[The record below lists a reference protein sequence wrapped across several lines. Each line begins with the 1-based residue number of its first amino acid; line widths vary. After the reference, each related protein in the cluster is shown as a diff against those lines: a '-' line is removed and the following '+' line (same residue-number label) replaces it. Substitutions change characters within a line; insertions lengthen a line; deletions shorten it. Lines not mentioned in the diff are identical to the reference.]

1 MAVNYE
7 KMIHDLVKPLVVHP
21 EDLTVKMM
29 SDDGQLVTVLVLV
42 HPDDLGR
49 VIGKNGRIAN
59 AIRTISY
66 ASASREHKKITIN
79 FESFEAAF

>member
-7 KMIHDLVKPLVVHP
+7 KLVSDLVKPLVVHP
-21 EDLTVKMM
+21 DDVEVKKLSEDDK
-29 SDDGQLVTVLVLV
+29 LVTVQVLV
-42 HPDDLGR
+42 HQDDLGR

-59 AIRTISY
+59 AIRTIAY

-79 FESFEAAF
+79 IDAF

>member
-7 KMIHDLVKPLVVHP
+7 KMIKDLVTPLVVHP
-21 EDLTVKMM
+21 EDLVVKKL
-29 SDDGQLVTVLVLV
+29 SDDDQVITMHIYVNQ
-42 HPDDLGR
+42 DDLGR

-59 AIRTISY
+59 AIRTIAY

-79 FESFEAAF
+79 IEAF